1 MNLIKNNI
9 KNLILFIFISLSFSI
24 LILFII
30 NNIVVNESK
39 KKIYS
44 LNQID
49 DVKQSNVGL
58 VLGARVYTNGMVSP
72 ILADRLDIAIK
83 LYNEKK
89 INKLLFSGDHS
100 KKNYD
105 EVNAMMNYSLKKG
118 VDKKD
123 IYLDHAGFDTYS
135 SLYRAKHI
143 FNVKNLIVITQDY
156 HLKRAVYIGNKIGI
170 NTYGVNSDKHS
181 YPKIKYYKRRE
192 FLARIKDF
200 ILVNLIKPKP
210 QYLGNIIDINKSDS
224 SVTHD
229 LK

>member
-49 DVKQSNVGL
+49 DVKKSNVGL

-72 ILADRLDIAIK
+72 LLADRLDIAIK